1 MLTRGYGNHQVLVC
15 RFALASNGDESI
27 PPEQCGVY
35 QRDKSIL
42 LYPTQLVTRFF
53 PALFS
58 GSGGEEK
65 YLFRLNALNVTG
77 VTREAKITGKTIT
90 PSKTNLTAKSGTSI
104 LLYQTQLVTRFYPA
118 LFTQGSGQ
126 EMQVLSQDTKI
137 RTTAKSPAKISHKS
151 NILAKTSRPSK
162 RGLCGKTSLF
172 QTKMSLLAKILCG
185 LLKRYH

>member
-1 MLTRGYGNHQVLVC
+1 M
-15 RFALASNGDESI
+15 
-27 PPEQCGVY
+27 Y

-58 GSGGEEK
+58 GSGGQEIDS
-65 YLFRLNALNVTG
+65 FRLNAVNITG

-126 EMQVLSQDTKI
+126 ETQVLSQDTKI
-137 RTTAKSPAKISHKS
+137 RTTAKSPAKISHKPK
-151 NILAKTSRPSK
+151 ILAKTSRSSK
-162 RGLCGKTSLF
+162 RGLCGKTNSF
-172 QTKMSLLAKILCG
+172 QTKMPLLAKILCG

>member
-1 MLTRGYGNHQVLVC
+1 M
-15 RFALASNGDESI
+15 
-27 PPEQCGVY
+27 Y
-35 QRDKSIL
+35 QREKSIL

-58 GSGGEEK
+58 GSGGQEID
-65 YLFRLNALNVTG
+65 LFRLNAVNITDA
-77 VTREAKITGKTIT
+77 TRGAKITGKTIT

-126 EMQVLSQDTKI
+126 ETQVLSHNTEI

-151 NILAKTSRPSK
+151 NILANTSRPSK

-172 QTKMSLLAKILCG
+172 QTKMPLLTKILCG